1 MFMLCCMVQGGGKSA
16 QLCFETAH
24 LCTTSLLKNFRDTV
38 SYKDSLGLPA
48 SPSLHNVWAGYS
60 CSASLRGLLIQ
71 TVHIMQKLRPSRHY
85 GNSHPNTDS
94 NAYLFHSLV
103 QILHLFWS
111 PLFQMIS
118 QCLRLSLWN
127 LFCTWKGQGISY
139 SVQNNRKKNH
149 MDIFLP
155 LDSIGENPNLKKYLN
170 CVKGHL
176 AWPRCTWRSIVG
188 YILHYSLLTCSRFA
202 ASSIQKRNRKDFCFS
217 TS

>member
-1 MFMLCCMVQGGGKSA
+1 M
-16 QLCFETAH
+16 
-24 LCTTSLLKNFRDTV
+24 

-139 SVQNNRKKNH
+139 CVQNNRKKESRGH
-149 MDIFLP
+149 TFTPGFHQGKSKLEEISELCERSSSLTQMYM
-155 LDSIGENPNLKKYLN
+155 KKYCRLDIALQSA
-170 CVKGHL
+170 HL
-176 AWPRCTWRSIVG
+176 LQIC
-188 YILHYSLLTCSRFA
+188 SLLHPEEK
-202 ASSIQKRNRKDFCFS
+202 QKGFLLLYIIEMQHDMKRL
-217 TS
+217 